1 MYFTFLCSSP
11 FTREH
16 ILSSSHSFS
25 DGIRQNENGATD
37 TDDVPPDSNLT
48 IKLELVSWKSVID
61 VTGDK
66 KVLKRI
72 TKVGEGFDRP
82 NEGSMV
88 KGNLMIKHILVC
100 QSHLSIEF
108 SNVDKK

>member
-1 MYFTFLCSSP
+1 MYFTSLCSSP

-37 TDDVPPDSNLT
+37 NDDVPPDSNLT
-48 IKLELVSWKSVID
+48 IKLKLVSWKSVID

-82 NEGSMV
+82 NEGSVV
-88 KGNLMIKHILVC
+88 KGNHMIKRILVC
-100 QSHLSIEF
+100 QSHLFIEF
-108 SNVDKK
+108 SNVDKT